1 MRKIIVLPLYGI
13 GDVLMTTPALRNL
26 KEQLD
31 VEITYL
37 HMFKTTRDILVK
49 NPYVDNN
56 IHFPF
61 LDAGKFS
68 GLRFLKDFRHKYDS
82 SINFYPSNRRQY
94 NMAAS
99 IVGSPVRIGHRY
111 VCRDFLELNLLK
123 NKTLKE
129 DDNLHN
135 VEENLRLIKFFGIQE
150 AKPYPLEFYLTQEEI
165 SFAQKWIQGHNI
177 DECKLIGIHPGTSSF
192 KNHEKKRWPDASFA
206 KLIDII
212 SAEVHNSIFLLFG
225 GPEEESLRNKIISM
239 VDNQK
244 KVIAVNSV
252 SVRQAASL
260 LKKCLLFISNDAG
273 PMHMAAAAGVPTVA
287 IFGPTNPVWVRPWG
301 VKYKIVRLGLPCSPC
316 FRYSPKPLYCI
327 AKIDYACLREISVDY
342 TFKLCMELLTEAAI

>member
-13 GDVLMTTPALRNL
+13 GDVLMTTPAIRNL
-26 KEQLD
+26 KEQSD

-37 HMFKTTRDILVK
+37 HMFKTTRDILIN

-61 LDAGKFS
+61 LEAGKLS
-68 GLRFLKDFRHKYDS
+68 GLRFLKDLRNKYDV

-94 NMAAS
+94 NIAAF

-111 VCRDFLELNLLK
+111 VCRDRMELNFLK

-135 VEENLRLIKFFGIQE
+135 VEENLRLLKFLGIQE
-150 AKPYPLEFYLTQEEI
+150 AKPYPLEFYLTQEEV
-165 SFAQKWIQGHNI
+165 SFAQQWIQGYGI
-177 DECKLIGIHPGTSSF
+177 DESKLIGIHPGTSTF

-206 KLIDII
+206 KLIDRI

-260 LKKCLLFISNDAG
+260 LKKCLLFIGNDAG
-273 PMHMAAAAGVPTVA
+273 PMHMAAAVGVPTVA
-287 IFGPTNPVWVRPWG
+287 IFGPTNPVWLRPWG
-301 VKYKIVRLGLPCSPC
+301 VKHKIVSLGLPCSPC
-316 FRYSPKPLYCI
+316 FRYSPKPFQCI

-342 TFKLCMELLTEAAI
+342 AFKLCMELLKEAEI